1 MEITIDEIKKN
12 VTTTLIDIDQFKLKI
27 ISKFLGY
34 QYFDDFI
41 QDFFLFQKD
50 PILICETPIIF
61 FNEKISTRILDLN
74 KNELRWFR
82 KFKMNYCY
90 NNIDLLVRLEF
101 ILHDYIIKK
110 YKIVP
115 KEELEIINNKIN
127 KLRYLHLRS
136 EDASVKFMINYYDDR
151 RNELFPNVFF
161 ELEEPVLSPI
171 ENITYNKE
179 TTHSCKIT
187 LKSYQFKFL
196 KFQKELDYLAENL
209 LSNHYINNKEDFSN
223 LFICA
228 ISNKKRE
235 FLEGKLK
242 VEWCDDNQYS
252 LAYLF
257 NLLIQK
263 KIVAMDG
270 NIYKNISET
279 FLFKKRTIS
288 SDSLR
293 SDYKINTF
301 PILKNN
307 SFKPLQNKSRS
318 DSLLEIWEIVNNI
331 NI

>member
-1 MEITIDEIKKN
+1 
-12 VTTTLIDIDQFKLKI
+12 
-27 ISKFLGY
+27 
-34 QYFDDFI
+34 
-41 QDFFLFQKD
+41 
-50 PILICETPIIF
+50 
-61 FNEKISTRILDLN
+61 
-74 KNELRWFR
+74 
-82 KFKMNYCY
+82 
-90 NNIDLLVRLEF
+90 
-101 ILHDYIIKK
+101 
-110 YKIVP
+110 
-115 KEELEIINNKIN
+115 
-127 KLRYLHLRS
+127 
-136 EDASVKFMINYYDDR
+136 MINYYDDR

>member
-27 ISKFLGY
+27 ISNYLGY
-34 QYFDDFI
+34 QLFDDFI
-41 QDFFLFQKD
+41 KDFFLFQKD

-82 KFKMNYCY
+82 KFKMNYCN
-90 NNIDLLVRLEF
+90 NNIDVLVRLEF

-115 KEELEIINNKIN
+115 KKELEIINNKIN

-151 RNELFPNVFF
+151 RNELFSNVFF
-161 ELEEPVLSPI
+161 ELEEPVLSPV
-171 ENITYNKE
+171 ENITDNKE
-179 TTHSCKIT
+179 TTYSCKIN

-257 NLLIQK
+257 NLLILK
-263 KIVAMDG
+263 KIAAMNG
-270 NIYKNISET
+270 NTYKNVSET

-293 SDYKINTF
+293 NDFHKNTL
-301 PILKNN
+301 PYLDLKSYEPKQDNIRYEN
-307 SFKPLQNKSRS
+307 LN
-318 DSLLEIWEIVNNI
+318 EIWNIVNNI
-331 NI
+331 TK